1 MSEPQDQPNP
11 EPAEANW
18 EKATPEKLPDP
29 TYWPF
34 FLAMGLNFI
43 FWGMLTTWL
52 IVLAGLVIFAIALT
66 CWINLLR
73 HERRSN

>member
-1 MSEPQDQPNP
+1 MNEQPAIQP
-11 EPAEANW
+11 EASW
-18 EKATPEKLPDP
+18 QKARPEKLPEP

-43 FWGMLTTWL
+43 FWGMLTTW
-52 IVLAGLVIFAIALT
+52 IIGLAGFLIFVIALS

-73 HERRSN
+73 HDRKSN